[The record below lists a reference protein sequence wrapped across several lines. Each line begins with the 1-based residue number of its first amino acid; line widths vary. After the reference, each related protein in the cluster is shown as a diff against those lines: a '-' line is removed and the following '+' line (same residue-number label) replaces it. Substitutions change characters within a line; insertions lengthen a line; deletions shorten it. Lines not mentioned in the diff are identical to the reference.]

1 MSTSELKILVVG
13 RNGQISRDLQTLL
26 PSIGSVDCVGRPEV
40 DLTQPDNVRQAIRD
54 RRPDVLINAAAYT
67 AVDQAESEPEQAMKI
82 NAEAPAIMAE
92 EAKRLGSLFIS
103 YSSDYVFDGQ
113 KAGPYTEED
122 EPNPLSVYG
131 ASKLAGDRAI
141 QAIDGSHLIFRT
153 SWVYSVNGKNF
164 LKTILKLATERDELR
179 IVDDQIGAPT
189 WSRDIA
195 SATVQVIRSLV
206 QEQEVAGSKNG
217 QWVEVLDTKR
227 GLYNLTSSGNVSW
240 YGFAG
245 TITNQVKRM
254 GRESQ
259 KVARISAIP
268 TREYPTTARRPLNS
282 RLSNQKI
289 KKAFGISLP
298 PWEESMLRTLE
309 TMFSANKFQ
318 QQQPPLRTK
327 G

>member
-164 LKTILKLATERDELR
+164 LKT
-179 IVDDQIGAPT
+179 
-189 WSRDIA
+189 
-195 SATVQVIRSLV
+195 
-206 QEQEVAGSKNG
+206 
-217 QWVEVLDTKR
+217 
-227 GLYNLTSSGNVSW
+227 
-240 YGFAG
+240 
-245 TITNQVKRM
+245 
-254 GRESQ
+254 
-259 KVARISAIP
+259 
-268 TREYPTTARRPLNS
+268 
-282 RLSNQKI
+282 
-289 KKAFGISLP
+289 
-298 PWEESMLRTLE
+298 
-309 TMFSANKFQ
+309 
-318 QQQPPLRTK
+318 
-327 G
+327 